1 LDRKTAEER
10 LLKAGR
16 SGSFLVRESER
27 KPGNYCI
34 SFLSHNAINHFRIT
48 AVCGDYYIGGR
59 QFQSLNDLV
68 GYYMK
73 VSSLLQDEQL
83 QFPVAPPE
91 PIEGRRRVVAKYPY
105 EKTPDTD
112 ELSFHQGDIF
122 LVEADINDDWFWGRS
137 MRNRHESGLIPIALV
152 EQLEGHLDAYEGRDW
167 FNSKISKEATFDLL
181 MDCEFQFPIS
191 W

>member
-91 PIEGRRRVVAKYPY
+91 VSDQRRVATTSRWQCGDGKWLIRV
-105 EKTPDTD
+105 
-112 ELSFHQGDIF
+112 LSGT
-122 LVEADINDDWFWGRS
+122 L
-137 MRNRHESGLIPIALV
+137 
-152 EQLEGHLDAYEGRDW
+152 
-167 FNSKISKEATFDLL
+167 K
-181 MDCEFQFPIS
+181 
-191 W
+191 